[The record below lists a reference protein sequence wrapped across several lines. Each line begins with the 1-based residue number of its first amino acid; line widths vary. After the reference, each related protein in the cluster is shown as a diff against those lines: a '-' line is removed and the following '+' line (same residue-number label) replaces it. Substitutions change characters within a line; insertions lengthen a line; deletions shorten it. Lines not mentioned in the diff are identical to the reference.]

1 MYAVTCISTKS
12 VIFIIVDGDINI
24 EYVYGIIVVIILLV
38 IGLLVYVYYRTR
50 VVTANQ
56 ETGLDVSQLL
66 RFSINFLGVDIN

>member
-50 VVTANQ
+50 VVTTNH
-56 ETGLDVSQLL
+56 ETGLDVS
-66 RFSINFLGVDIN
+66 